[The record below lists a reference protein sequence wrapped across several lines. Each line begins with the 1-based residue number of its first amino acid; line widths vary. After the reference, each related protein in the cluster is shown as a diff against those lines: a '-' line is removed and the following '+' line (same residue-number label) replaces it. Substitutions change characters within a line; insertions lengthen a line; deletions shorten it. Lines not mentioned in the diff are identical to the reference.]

1 MEFLPDE
8 LINKCIQ
15 LVGYTHR
22 KIGTRMLPAKIS
34 FSSPN
39 NMVAL
44 AAMAETTS
52 VLKRASFFAKM
63 RMFCRTVLLIVPILA
78 WVYSYWLLLG
88 IIIII
93 GIEMSLAK
101 QEQEAWMFL
110 SSVLLSLE
118 MLVHDFA
125 GWGRAYPEARKKASE
140 ILGGR
145 IIWLEYYLPR
155 RHQLEPEKLKDF
167 GPK

>member
-8 LINKCIQ
+8 LINKCIH
-15 LVGYTHR
+15 LVRYTHR

-63 RMFCRTVLLIVPILA
+63 KMFCRTVLLIVPILA